1 MDLLDA
7 ILPSAAGLIERKKNL
22 KILILQDSSHNF
34 FVLVAR
40 VNCVPIVVDALF
52 SHQIP
57 LKLI

>member
-1 MDLLDA
+1 
-7 ILPSAAGLIERKKNL
+7 
-22 KILILQDSSHNF
+22 
-34 FVLVAR
+34 VLVAR